1 MSGLFVYPA
10 TGCLI
15 GRKCLRP
22 HVSRKMKPLSP
33 DQVEIARVQ
42 ILENA
47 TSLLQESSLLFENG
61 FFARSYTLA
70 HLASEEIVKI
80 PMLVRAVLDE
90 LAGIPYDWEKL
101 ERRLTSH
108 VKKID
113 AGHFHDY
120 LQTEVRADDSDVRD
134 YEAALEKTTDL
145 NADKNNSIYCGFLD
159 GVPTTPLQHVSSS
172 MAREMIEISAR
183 RIRWIESQEEVTRGI
198 LSRGLSEE
206 SLARHRKMREIM
218 EAKRGG

>member
-1 MSGLFVYPA
+1 
-10 TGCLI
+10 
-15 GRKCLRP
+15 
-22 HVSRKMKPLSP
+22 MKPLSA
-33 DQVEIARVQ
+33 DQVEVARAQ

-47 TSLLQESSLLFENG
+47 LSLLSEARLLFDNG

-90 LAGIPYDWEKL
+90 MAGIPYDWAKL
-101 ERRLTSH
+101 EKRLTSH

-120 LQTEVRADDSDVRD
+120 IQTEIRADDSDVRD
-134 YEAALEKTTDL
+134 YEAALDTTGEL
-145 NADKNNSIYCGFLD
+145 NADKNNSIYCGFVD
-159 GVPTTPLQHVSSS
+159 GVPTSPLRHITPDMASEMLDVST
-172 MAREMIEISAR
+172 R
-183 RIRWIESQEEVTRGI
+183 RIQWIESQEEVTRGI

-218 EAKRGG
+218 NARNG